1 MPYFALEPWRHMQ
14 RLMLLCSL
22 VLSLAWSQAG
32 LAHGGGVPQL
42 TDAPA
47 GPYRLFAWSSPDPW
61 QSGVAAHLTVAVT
74 MLDAAGQT
82 TPVSDAQVTVVLTAE
97 GQPTQRAQFEAT
109 PNPTAAGFYE
119 ADGEL
124 PVAGL
129 WYVEVLV
136 SGVAGTG
143 SGAFTNIVQP
153 GSSINWPLWLG
164 IGVGLLALV
173 GFIGLRQHTA
183 KVKAPPAAAGAVCPT
198 GVKCVYSQ
206 NF

>member
-1 MPYFALEPWRHMQ
+1 MQ

-22 VLSLAWSQAG
+22 ALSLAWPQAG

-61 QSGVAAHLTVAVT
+61 QSGAAAHLTVAVT
-74 MLDAAGQT
+74 ILDAAGQT
-82 TPVSDAQVTVVLTAE
+82 TPVSDAQVTAVLTAE
-97 GQPTQRAQFEAT
+97 GQPPHRVQFEAT

-129 WYVEVLV
+129 WRVEVLV
-136 SGVAGTG
+136 SGVAGMG

-153 GSSINWPLWLG
+153 GSSVNWPLWLG

-183 KVKAPPAAAGAVCPT
+183 KAKAPQPQRALSAR
-198 GVKCVYSQ
+198 Q
-206 NF
+206 E